1 MQRSNSHNHLDIK
14 PDAQLRG
21 TQTSTYNCTW
31 RNSSPF
37 SLARSRRNNRSGIAA
52 AFADRWPSPMMNQMK
67 PRRLFINNGR
77 SVGTARRP
85 GQPVQLQATASVLA
99 PIIYRHATNRIWLAY
114 NHTFIC
120 AYSLSLFLDILEVV
134 ACASSFWPA
143 DRAQHREVPI
153 KWRVISLTRG
163 ELFDTDSLL
172 LISKGHSCTR
182 WVPGLIPLPHHRS
195 FP

>member
-1 MQRSNSHNHLDIK
+1 MQRSNSRNPLDIK

-120 AYSLSLFLDILEVV
+120 AYSLSL
-134 ACASSFWPA
+134 
-143 DRAQHREVPI
+143 
-153 KWRVISLTRG
+153 SLSRYTRG
-163 ELFDTDSLL
+163 GGLCLFFLTSWSSATPRGSDKVTCDFSYAGWTFWYRF
-172 LISKGHSCTR
+172 IA
-182 WVPGLIPLPHHRS
+182 VNI
-195 FP
+195 

>member
-1 MQRSNSHNHLDIK
+1 MPFSLLKTIKLDSWNTTAFGSKTKILQVTDKITCSFVVRLMRVLCCWARCAAYARWQSSSKISFFEKEFAKSSLLKIQCWNSRNPLDIK
-14 PDAQLRG
+14 PDANRH
-21 TQTSTYNCTW
+21 NCTW

-67 PRRLFINNGR
+67 PRRLFINNRR

-85 GQPVQLQATASVLA
+85 GQAVQLQATASVLA

-120 AYSLSLFLDILEVV
+120 AYSLSI
-134 ACASSFWPA
+134 
-143 DRAQHREVPI
+143 
-153 KWRVISLTRG
+153 
-163 ELFDTDSLL
+163 
-172 LISKGHSCTR
+172 
-182 WVPGLIPLPHHRS
+182 
-195 FP
+195 